1 MAVVRDGR
9 MWRIG
14 SPEVDAL
21 EADDKLLYIRL
32 VGSPPGAMR
41 G

>member
-1 MAVVRDGR
+1 

-14 SPEVDAL
+14 SPEVDAI
-21 EADDKLLYIRL
+21 EPGDKLLYIRL
-32 VGSPPGAMR
+32 VSGSASGAMR